1 MFLIYHYISRRGI
14 IYRGIYLPSLTGEL
28 QDLRLEFAYLRY
40 AHRQRQKSLF
50 LVNLADIL
58 LKVVIYLQVKCQ
70 LNFDTTE
77 NSEDQK
83 QCQNNN
89 TLTNATVCTCYML
102 PEDLNEDPFFL
113 TFWSITI
120 FFNVV
125 LGLISWWRCYANN
138 YLHWGALATWLLLL
152 IQGKI
157 I

>member
-1 MFLIYHYISRRGI
+1 M
-14 IYRGIYLPSLTGEL
+14 PSLTGEL

-58 LKVVIYLQVKCQ
+58 LKVVIYLQVRCQ
-70 LNFDTTE
+70 LNFDKTE
-77 NSEDQK
+77 NNSDQK
-83 QCQNNN
+83 ICQINNE
-89 TLTNATVCTCYML
+89 TSTNDTVCTCYML
-102 PEDLNEDPFFL
+102 LPEDLNQDPFFL
-113 TFWSITI
+113 TFWSVTI